1 MIQIERNLFSDVEV
15 DDDVDDDVF
24 AVVENGN
31 LERRRHHNLA
41 ASGITI
47 PMPAPRFIASNPGRP
62 MISRKQISVESVSL
76 MDEIAETLG
85 KNFPSFKRNFK
96 SHAQ

>member
-1 MIQIERNLFSDVEV
+1 MNNSIRNCFLVEIERNLFSDVE
-15 DDDVDDDVF
+15 DDGDIDDVF

-31 LERRRHHNLA
+31 QPQPLA
-41 ASGITI
+41 VSGITI
-47 PMPAPRFIASNPGRP
+47 PIPAPRFIASNSGRP

-85 KNFPSFKRNFK
+85 N
-96 SHAQ
+96 